1 MVWHTESTLNR
12 GSEVA
17 KSRMNKIKTE
27 YPMRDDGDAFYM
39 SMEEAKQ
46 AITDKYTF
54 LQDRYER
61 SKLARKRIN

>member
-1 MVWHTESTLNR
+1 M
-12 GSEVA
+12 A